1 MLARDS
7 GLLLGLTYVYE
18 LRDQTDFTGGKIEHG
33 HLINMEQRLG
43 GERNV
48 PISPFLTYRSL
59 TSLGLSDNAYVQEL
73 DSWQKFSPKS
83 EWAPDPSVEL

>member
-1 MLARDS
+1 M
-7 GLLLGLTYVYE
+7 YE

-48 PISPFLTYRSL
+48 PISTFLTYKSQGSL
-59 TSLGLSDNAYVQEL
+59 TELTDNAYVQEL
-73 DSWQKFSPKS
+73 DSWQ
-83 EWAPDPSVEL
+83 